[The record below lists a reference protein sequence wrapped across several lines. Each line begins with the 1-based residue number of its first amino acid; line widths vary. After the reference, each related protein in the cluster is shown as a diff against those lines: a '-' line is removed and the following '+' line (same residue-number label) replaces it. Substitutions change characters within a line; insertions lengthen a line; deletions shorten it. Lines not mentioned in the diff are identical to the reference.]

1 MMKTPII
8 VGVFIKSAKEEK
20 QTMNE
25 AQDWKILQYT
35 DSYGNTYISLDPE
48 AYPEL
53 KKYIDDTLKQCSLL
67 DLTIKYPYVPLKK
80 SCGRLVAYY
89 DDQPVTTYNPAYTN
103 YFHILRSKNV
113 DSTMSLNL
121 KSIYSLED
129 KPAPLV
135 VSLNPNQAIMNEN
148 DGIGI
153 TPNEQRSEEPIQ
165 IKQVTNW
172 HPNKDANGN
181 YMSAQQINNYANYTS
196 AVASSPYY
204 SQSSYLST
212 PMALQYPF

>member
-1 MMKTPII
+1 
-8 VGVFIKSAKEEK
+8 
-20 QTMNE
+20 MNG
-25 AQDWKILQYT
+25 AQDWKIIQYT
-35 DSYGNTYISLDPE
+35 DSYGNVYVSADPE
-48 AYPEL
+48 AYPEF
-53 KKYIDDTLKQCSLL
+53 KKYIEDTLKQCSLL
-67 DLTIKYPYVPLKK
+67 DLTIKYPYIPISLTAGGLLTANHNENEKADL
-80 SCGRLVAYY
+80 S
-89 DDQPVTTYNPAYTN
+89 YNPAFTN

-165 IKQVTNW
+165 IKQITNW

-181 YMSAQQINNYANYTS
+181 YMSAQQINNYANYAS

-212 PMALQYPF
+212 PMAVQYPF